1 MAESMQSLARRGLIS
16 PRQLKRRFQTG
27 KDGSG
32 VPTKMAAFEDRT
44 KDEGSVHQT
53 GEVPANEINH
63 PTNQRKK
70 KVGTVSKGGGVGR
83 EGQVDGSEIEAA
95 EQQKPNFP
103 KHGTKLEAGET
114 RRRVGVAQSNTGSN
128 RSSGGQYGGPSSRKY
143 G

>member
-16 PRQLKRRFQTG
+16 PRQLKRHFQTG
-27 KDGSG
+27 KDVTG
-32 VPTKMAAFEDRT
+32 VPTKMAAFDDMT

-53 GEVPANEINH
+53 AEVPANEINH
-63 PTNQRKK
+63 PTNQKKK
-70 KVGTVSKGGGVGR
+70 KVGTVSKGGGAGR
-83 EGQVDGSEIEAA
+83 EGQVNGDEIDAS
-95 EQQKPNFP
+95 QNQKPNFP
-103 KHGTKLEAGET
+103 AHGTRLEAGEA